1 MSKELLLRIPT
12 DTPELFA
19 LIESKGKTTF
29 YTDCY
34 YKNPYVQEYETVKLK
49 IIIPENLVQ
58 LHLIQLPES
67 ALMPIGEISMALES
81 IKKYKSS
88 ISKCLLFVDNREIDL
103 EYSNG
108 DINRNKINELYKPF
122 WYKKWALLAITMN
135 NKQIGVLYWI
145 P

>member
-19 LIESKGKTTF
+19 LIGSNDKTTF

-67 ALMPIGEISMALES
+67 ALMPIGEISTALES

-103 EYSNG
+103 EYNNG

>member
-19 LIESKGKTTF
+19 LIGAKGKITF

-34 YKNPYVQEYETVKLK
+34 YKRLHTEETETVKLK
-49 IIIPENLVQ
+49 IIIPETLVQ
-58 LHLIQLPES
+58 LHIIQLS
-67 ALMPIGEISMALES
+67 DTSLMPIGEISVALES
-81 IKKYKSS
+81 IKQYKSS

-108 DINRNKINELYKPF
+108 DINRSKINELYKPL
-122 WYKKWALLAITMN
+122 WYKKWALLTITIN
-135 NKQIGVLYWI
+135 NKDFGVLYWI